1 MLERSLR
8 GRPSELAPTNPKNA
22 AVEVAHIRPVLA
34 PELQRSGKTIQDGEE
49 IHRAAQ
55 DARQELHGNPLILVQ
70 LLPRLI
76 QPLTHH
82 DAIQDRRGEAK
93 MVSVPRARLLQA

>member
-1 MLERSLR
+1 MLERILR
-8 GRPSELAPTNPKNA
+8 GRSNWLPTNPKNA

-34 PELQRSGKTIQDGEE
+34 PELQSGKTIQDGEE

-82 DAIQDRRGEAK
+82 DAIQDRREK
-93 MVSVPRARLLQA
+93 RKW